1 MESLYARSV
10 GAEMTEDGVEQM
22 LALAERLR
30 AANGGALDDNAVHA
44 VAEATGAPVEYVRLA
59 VKLRSEQ
66 KTDSFVA
73 RLRSQYLTLDPHVR
87 RFVVSGVS
95 ATLCALF
102 AVAANRIQWAIGA
115 SPTASSPGSLLGIVA
130 LVWLTLGLYNA
141 CTARDPKTGAA
152 AGAVFGAGFFAA
164 HELFTFLSGLP
175 ASHSWSAFLIVP
187 MALLGAA
194 VGLGLQR
201 VTDRY
206 RKPLGLRDP
215 LKERQELLRQL
226 VELQERL
233 KSGEQ
238 SCTFLSIDIVGS
250 TRMKAH
256 ADPLAVEF
264 TFNEYHGFVERT
276 VRRYGGRVHS
286 TAGDGVTAAFDHP
299 QSALGAAKN
308 VQAGLLELNAFRNK
322 LSESIVLRQ
331 GIHTGTVVAPDSTDL
346 TTLEFSSVI
355 DLAAHLQK
363 AAPPNGIA
371 VSERACVH
379 LPGGASTVGSERIL
393 VSGVEAAV
401 WVARSVP
408 ALAGGAPPPPP
419 EGL

>member
-1 MESLYARSV
+1 
-10 GAEMTEDGVEQM
+10 MTEDGVEQM

-30 AANGGALDDNAVHA
+30 AANGGSLDDNAVQA

-59 VKLRSEQ
+59 VKLRSEE
-66 KTDSFVA
+66 KTDSFLA
-73 RLRSQYLTLDPHVR
+73 RLRTQYLTLDPHIR
-87 RFVVSGVS
+87 RFVFSGAS

-102 AVAANRIQWAIGA
+102 SVAANRIQYALG
-115 SPTASSPGSLLGIVA
+115 SNTTVSSPGSLLGIVA
-130 LVWLTLGLYNA
+130 LVWLTLGFYNA
-141 CTARDPKTGAA
+141 CMARDPKTGAA
-152 AGAVFGAGFFAA
+152 TGAVFGTGFFAA
-164 HELFTFLSGLP
+164 HELFTFLLGLP
-175 ASHSWSAFLIVP
+175 ASHSWGAFLIVP

-201 VTDRY
+201 ITDRY

-215 LKERQELLRQL
+215 LRERQDLLRQL

-250 TRMKAH
+250 TRMKAD

-299 QSALGAAKN
+299 QAALGAAKN
-308 VQAGLLELNAFRNK
+308 VQAGLLELNTFRNK
-322 LSESIVLRQ
+322 LGESIVLRQ
-331 GIHTGTVVAPDSTDL
+331 GIHTGTVVAPDSEDV

-379 LPGGASTVGSERIL
+379 IPGGASTVGTERIV
-393 VSGVEAAV
+393 VSGVEATV
-401 WVARSVP
+401 WIARSVTSITT
-408 ALAGGAPPPPP
+408 GVPPPPP
-419 EGL
+419 DGA